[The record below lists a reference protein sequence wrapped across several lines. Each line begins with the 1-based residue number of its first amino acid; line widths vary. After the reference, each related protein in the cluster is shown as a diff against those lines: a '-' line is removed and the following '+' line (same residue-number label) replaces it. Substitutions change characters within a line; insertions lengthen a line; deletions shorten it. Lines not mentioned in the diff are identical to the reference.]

1 MATTEPNFSPDLR
14 QARQREYVQSF
25 RSFRICL
32 VVSDELFRNL
42 TRLAEVTEWQG
53 TTTVD
58 PQLTSV
64 RGKWLSR

>member
-42 TRLAEVTEWQG
+42 TRLAEVTEWQR